1 MEAEEESE
9 SIRREQ
15 SLESIVSPGILVTP
29 VQVAITSNLFPVING
44 AHSIIHASYQESATF
59 RVPTAAKPK
68 LIHKSTACESSTT
81 IAQRTKKIPSVSQIL
96 SIPRIETNKTRKKS
110 TALHCHNK
118 LLTSA
123 AFVVEVQEKLDR
135 DAAKELAI
143 EERKKKKQEKSSKRK
158 KEKENKKVDTM
169 VKRWIKEMEK
179 KESDKLQAQ
188 SRYYFILDLASFSFN
203 YDLKIG
209 FKIRIYIAV

>member
-1 MEAEEESE
+1 MEEEEESE

-15 SLESIVSPGILVTP
+15 SLESIVSPGLLVTP
-29 VQVAITSNLFPVING
+29 VQVAITSNLSPVIDG
-44 AHSIIHASYQESATF
+44 AHSIIHASHQESIAF
-59 RVPTAAKPK
+59 RIPTATEPK
-68 LIHKSTACESSTT
+68 LIHKSATCESSTT
-81 IAQRTKKIPSVSQIL
+81 IAQRTKNIASLSQIL
-96 SIPRIETNKTRKKS
+96 SIPRIETNKTRKRS

-123 AFVVEVQEKLDR
+123 AFVAEVQEKLDR
-135 DAAKELAI
+135 DVAKELAI

-179 KESDKLQAQ
+179 KAD
-188 SRYYFILDLASFSFN
+188 
-203 YDLKIG
+203 
-209 FKIRIYIAV
+209 